1 MHMGKFLSALLIGSL
16 ALPVHAGVVI
26 HTTRVIF
33 DGSKPVAA
41 VQLENSGE
49 VPSLM
54 KSWLEYA
61 AEQPQDKQD
70 KAHENKKLPFI
81 ISPPVAR
88 IEAKTRQTLRI
99 RYTGEPLA
107 EDRESLFYLNVLDV
121 PPKPKKEQLAE
132 SGNYIQFAVRSRLKF
147 FFRPAN
153 LPYSVNNAY
162 EKVTWHIIDKK
173 LVAKNPTPYFITYSG
188 LSLLAKNAAQ
198 QDLEEGGMVA
208 PFSEH
213 SFQLPKQPLQAD
225 SVEWHLINDYG
236 GSQKGRSALQY

>member
-1 MHMGKFLSALLIGSL
+1 MGLAALSAQ
-16 ALPVHAGVVI
+16 ANVVI
-26 HTTRVIF
+26 GTTRVVF
-33 DGSKPVAA
+33 NADKPITT
-41 VQLENSGE
+41 VQLQNTGTA
-49 VPSLM
+49 PSLIQ
-54 KSWLEYA
+54 SWLDFSEFNA
-61 AEQPQDKQD
+61 VETGK
-70 KAHENKKLPFI
+70 KAPFI
-81 ISPPVAR
+81 ITPPVTR
-88 IEAKTRQTLRI
+88 IEADTRQTLRI

-107 EDRESLFYLNVLDV
+107 QDRETLFYLNILDV

-213 SFQLPKQPLQAD
+213 SFQLSKQPLQAD